1 MKVVGTALVLIALAA
16 APANATA
23 NANPDATNS
32 LLGSWRL
39 VAAIPGNVQDSS
51 PNGIRNLRLRF
62 GADGKA
68 TLVDP
73 SETLAEAKAS
83 NAYTLDGST
92 LTLQM
97 GEGQELHGAVESAGD
112 DIRTLTFLE
121 TGMAWTLQRIDERS
135 LETQRLAP
143 ESVQYLP
150 PETAASVLAFKYDEA
165 DYSKL
170 PNAEQLLGQWDVVE
184 ISGYGAG
191 DFPPYGA
198 PNETW
203 VFDGKR
209 LTRHDRHHPD
219 EPVSS
224 EYHVAD
230 GALLGKGGAVPF
242 SFDAWGRLVVGEPD
256 GMRTVLKRTNRDG
269 TGKVLKPPLRIVLGY
284 PAGASA
290 GE

>member
-1 MKVVGTALVLIALAA
+1 M
-16 APANATA
+16 
-23 NANPDATNS
+23 
-32 LLGSWRL
+32 
-39 VAAIPGNVQDSS
+39 QDTS

-62 GADGKA
+62 SADGKA

-73 SETLAEAKAS
+73 TETLAKSKAS
-83 NAYTLDGST
+83 NRYEFAENT
-92 LTLQM
+92 LTLTM
-97 GEGQELHGAVESAGD
+97 GEGEELHGGVEASKDAAT
-112 DIRTLTFLE
+112 ITFLE
-121 TGMAWTLQRIDERS
+121 TGMSWTLARIPDS
-135 LETQRLAP
+135 DIETKTLAP
-143 ESVQYLP
+143 ESVEYLP
-150 PETAASVLAFKYDEA
+150 PTKPADVLAFTYDSSDDGA
-165 DYSKL
+165 QPAAQRL
-170 PNAEQLLGQWDVVE
+170 IGQWDAVE

-230 GALLGKGGAVPF
+230 GTLLGKGGAVPF

-256 GMRTVLKRTNRDG
+256 GMRTVLKRINRDG
-269 TGKVLKPPLRIVLGY
+269 SGKVKIPPLRIVLGY
-284 PAGASA
+284 PRGS
-290 GE
+290 E

>member
-1 MKVVGTALVLIALAA
+1 VRSVVAALVLIALAA
-16 APANATA
+16 APVHATA
-23 NANPDATNS
+23 DEPNP

-39 VAAIPGNVQDSS
+39 VAAIPANEQDSS

-73 SETLAEAKAS
+73 SETLAESKAS
-83 NAYTLDGST
+83 NDYTLDGSA
-92 LTLQM
+92 LSLKLD
-97 GEGQELHGAVESAGD
+97 EDRVLHGVVEPGPGEART
-112 DIRTLTFLE
+112 IRFVE
-121 TGMAWTLQRIDERS
+121 TGMAWTLQRIDDKL
-135 LETQRLAP
+135 LETRVAP
-143 ESVQYLP
+143 ESVEYLP
-150 PETAASVLAFKYDEA
+150 PATAASAMAFRYDDA

-170 PNAEQLLGQWDVVE
+170 PVAERLVGQWDVVE

-203 VFDGKR
+203 VFDGR
-209 LTRHDRHHPD
+209 QLTRHDRHHPD

-224 EYHVAD
+224 EYHVT
-230 GALLGKGGAVPF
+230 GGTLLGKGGAVPF

-256 GMRTVLKRTNRDG
+256 GMRTVLRRINRDG
-269 TGKVLKPPLRIVLGY
+269 AGKVQIPPLRIVLGY
-284 PAGASA
+284 PAD
-290 GE
+290 